1 MLQFLSNADIGG
13 AGPIVEDP
21 RAYLSSLSAEE
32 VQLLVLRD
40 ELYDGSWDEMKRDL
54 EDRRDGK
61 PFIFKL
67 VNRIDEDLARIEQ
80 LAGFEDK
87 HGVNLSDFLD
97 AEE

>member
-1 MLQFLSNADIGG
+1 M
-13 AGPIVEDP
+13 
-21 RAYLSSLSAEE
+21 
-32 VQLLVLRD
+32 QLLVLRD

-67 VNRIDEDLARIEQ
+67 VNRIEEDLARIER